1 MKRRFSIEPSFIQSR
16 TNDLLYAFMRSIS
29 TVNPQPTMTEYLSL
43 KDLSKNRTIVQ
54 YACGLTSR
62 QFTRALNKLLEENLI
77 EIKDNNYYFPYD
89 YDERYKLV
97 DRDMLKYLINT
108 RNLHVIRIY
117 LILLNFYSYKQGYVF
132 TINEIKEQLGY
143 AESNKDFNKIIQDIL
158 TSLKREGIIKIEKFW
173 EDCVSNTGKR
183 VPSPRYRLLFVA
195 SKESEIQ
202 KSE

>member
-1 MKRRFSIEPSFIQSR
+1 
-16 TNDLLYAFMRSIS
+16 
-29 TVNPQPTMTEYLSL
+29 
-43 KDLSKNRTIVQ
+43 
-54 YACGLTSR
+54 
-62 QFTRALNKLLEENLI
+62 
-77 EIKDNNYYFPYD
+77 
-89 YDERYKLV
+89 
-97 DRDMLKYLINT
+97 MLKYLINT

-117 LILLNFYSYKQGYVF
+117 LILLNFYSYKQEYVF

-158 TSLKREGIIKIEKFW
+158 ISLKREGIIKIEKFW